1 MNKGGPMDQGNC
13 EINFRIIELQRLEG
27 ISKDHQVHPQN
38 EK

>member
-1 MNKGGPMDQGNC
+1 MDQGNC
-13 EINFRIIELQRLEG
+13 EINYRIIELQRLEG